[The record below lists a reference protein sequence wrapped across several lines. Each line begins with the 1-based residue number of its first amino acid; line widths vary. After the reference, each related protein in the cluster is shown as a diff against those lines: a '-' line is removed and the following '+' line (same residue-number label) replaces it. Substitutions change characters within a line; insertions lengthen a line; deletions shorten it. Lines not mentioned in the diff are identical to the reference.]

1 MTTLRDG
8 TIVDES
14 ITAANY
20 TPAEHVRSV
29 FGHSRVIQS
38 ITIHHWGNPGQ
49 RFNDVVHYLASA
61 NARQSSAHA
70 VIQGGRATSIVNPD
84 DAAWHAGNPKGS
96 ATSIGLE
103 LRPEADDVDYITAA
117 AYIAFLRTIY
127 GELPLIPHNHWTNTA
142 CPGQWD
148 LARLDRMA
156 RTGPATPAKTTA
168 PKETKLSAA
177 EVSAIKAHITEENE
191 KTREYIGQLL
201 VAGYGVG
208 STRKPGIAKEVEAI
222 KNALAKVVK

>member
-20 TPAEHVRSV
+20 TPAEFVRGT

-49 RFNDVVHYLASA
+49 RFDDVVRYLASA

-70 VIQGGRATSIVNPD
+70 VIMGGRATSIVSPD

-103 LRPEADDVDYITAA
+103 LRPEADDADYITAA

-156 RTGPATPAKTTA
+156 RTGPATPAKTP
-168 PKETKLSAA
+168 PKKATT
-177 EVSAIKAHITEENE
+177 VSDLAAIKAHITEENE